1 MIIPQLN
8 GAFNK
13 LNKEFLVFFMWP
25 EDTVFSLAF
34 RSELT
39 AQKISKVEEAK
50 MSYKVDDIGSIIAN
64 RRREMGLTQE
74 GLAEILGVTPQ
85 AISKWERGS
94 GYPDISLLPDLAL
107 TLGFSIDELFGKKT
121 KGEKEKTRNT
131 KGRGVFPPVYEGLR
145 KVHEHRE
152 LACYSDLEVEKATG
166 VMVHFAGGSSAN
178 LGTGEI
184 HFRSEG
190 DIKLVYADEIAEF
203 VEDGAFDFPQ
213 FAEDEDCSEADFEPE
228 ISKEIEA
235 EISSLV
241 DSIIASNLP
250 KTDGGRSASKE
261 VDEGTQKE
269 NPLGDLAEI
278 DSLRIESNGSLDF
291 VIRPSRCGL
300 LRWGSSRLDEIFE
313 NLTVKRE
320 GRTLVFVYDRKGNR
334 GIFSLF
340 GYRGNSPKN
349 LRIEMP
355 VEIIKSLDYQVY
367 GSGDLMV
374 ELPLEQAKITIYGA
388 GDVDL
393 GNCKDL
399 SLEISGAGD
408 FSCGEL
414 GQAVLKTSGAGD
426 IDIQRVYESLDV
438 KLSGAGDVDVA
449 AGDIDHLALNIS
461 GAGDF
466 SAKNL
471 TTNTADITLS
481 GVGDAV
487 IGRIKGESRERVSRL
502 SDLQVLKRG

>member
-1 MIIPQLN
+1 MMN
-8 GAFNK
+8 
-13 LNKEFLVFFMWP
+13 
-25 EDTVFSLAF
+25 
-34 RSELT
+34 
-39 AQKISKVEEAK
+39 
-50 MSYKVDDIGSIIAN
+50 YKVDDIGIIIASK
-64 RRREMGLTQE
+64 RREMGLTQE

-85 AISKWERGS
+85 AISKWERGN

-107 TLGFSIDELFGKKT
+107 TLGLSMDELFGKKS
-121 KGEKEKTRNT
+121 KSEQEKARNVN
-131 KGRGVFPPVYEGLR
+131 GRKKFPPVYEGLQ

-152 LACYSDLEVEKATG
+152 LACYSNLEVEKATG
-166 VMVHFAGGSSAN
+166 VVVHFVGGSSAN

-190 DIKLVYADEIAEF
+190 EIKLVYADEIAQFIE
-203 VEDGAFDFPQ
+203 EDDLNFSQ
-213 FAEDEDCSEADFEPE
+213 LEKDEGVPEADLESK
-228 ISKEIEA
+228 ISEEIEA
-235 EISSLV
+235 GISSMV
-241 DSIIASNLP
+241 NSIVASSLP
-250 KTDGGRSASKE
+250 KANGGRSAGQE
-261 VDEGTQKE
+261 VDEGARAE
-269 NPLGDLAEI
+269 SSLGDLAEI
-278 DSLRIESNGSLDF
+278 DSLRIDSNGSLDF
-291 VIRPSRCGL
+291 VISPSSCGL
-300 LRWGSSRLDEIFE
+300 MRWGSSRLDEIAE

-320 GRTLVFVYDRKGNR
+320 ERTLVFTYDRKGNR

-340 GYRGNSPKN
+340 GYRGNRPKT

-355 VEIIKSLDYQVY
+355 VEVIKSLDYKVY
-367 GSGDLMV
+367 GSGDLTV
-374 ELPLEQAKITIYGA
+374 EIPVRQGKITIYGA

-393 GNCKDL
+393 DNCDNL
-399 SLEISGAGD
+399 SLDISGAGD
-408 FSCGEL
+408 FSCAEL

-426 IDIQRVYESLDV
+426 IDIARVTGSLDV

-466 SAKNL
+466 SARNL